1 MAPVARD
8 QLAPGINC
16 ATQATSQQ
24 QRLMRIDH
32 LMRANLAD
40 AVTNIGTKTAPVAQ
54 GSMKHGRVCKGA
66 RMASNACK

>member
-1 MAPVARD
+1 
-8 QLAPGINC
+8 
-16 ATQATSQQ
+16 
-24 QRLMRIDH
+24 MRIDH